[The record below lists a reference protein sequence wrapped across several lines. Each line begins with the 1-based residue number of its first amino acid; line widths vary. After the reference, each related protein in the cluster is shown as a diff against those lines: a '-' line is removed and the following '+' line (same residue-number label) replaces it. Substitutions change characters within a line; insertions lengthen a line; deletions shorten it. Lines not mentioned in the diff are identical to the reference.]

1 MHSYYPT
8 AQQVD
13 NYVPPEFELFMDNQ
27 VQDWDGG
34 GLGGVLE
41 WEKVRKEG
49 EPNTPLVVFL
59 LGIEPSKP
67 RALWDGRYVNEFA
80 EPSPFQ
86 WIMLPRWQKYLGKEY

>member
-1 MHSYYPT
+1 MYHPNLSCLWIIKFKIGT
-8 AQQVD
+8 EGA
-13 NYVPPEFELFMDNQ
+13 L
-27 VQDWDGG
+27 
-34 GLGGVLE
+34 LE
-41 WEKVRKEG
+41 WEKVKKEG
-49 EPNTPLVVFL
+49 EPNTPLVVSP

>member
-1 MHSYYPT
+1 MG
-8 AQQVD
+8 A
-13 NYVPPEFELFMDNQ
+13 L
-27 VQDWDGG
+27 
-34 GLGGVLE
+34 LE
-41 WEKVRKEG
+41 WEKVKKEG
-49 EPNTPLVVFL
+49 EPNIPLVVSP